1 MEESFNPLDLLE
13 CDVVEGEGEVQIP
26 DVNKGELSWTVV
38 LGYVV
43 LQWFFVTDF
52 GIPRLLL

>member
-26 DVNKGELSWTVV
+26 DVKKGELSWTVV
-38 LGYVV
+38 IGYVMVHV
-43 LQWFFVTDF
+43 LF
-52 GIPRLLL
+52 L